1 MKYLDENIQ
10 LTVTGITVVQK
21 SGTYPYVVKNRN
33 NTTIFAGNT
42 FLNVGETHR
51 EFDITDIIS
60 NYKWKATDIKKPLS
74 NNTASATVIDQYH
87 VELTIPYTTYDS
99 ASTPTITYTTYSS
112 ELVDVAFVYRYP
124 NRKNALE
131 ATLVDTGT
139 TTGIT
144 LQNCLQGAINGV
156 YGLYPHIPYKLTN
169 EYGFGF
175 VFEALNNGSYST
187 VNTTLS
193 LDGQLY
199 YDTNPSVNC
208 LAPTGVNFRTLNAL
222 YSGITESHYI
232 QPTYS
237 TSGWTKET
245 EVEDRDLFYTVVDA
259 DEPPIYLYVWTGDRA
274 IGYFKIYNGT
284 VKFDIDNM
292 VQSDGG
298 IFMTADKNLNEYVHL
313 SSNELIGKVHVSVE
327 NWLAAGN
334 QRLFI
339 EPKVSKGDVEQDETH
354 LNINLHNRK
363 IGEKV
368 YADSFASGVTY
379 GQAVQFL
386 INTLHYVPSRAD
398 EIAERISINKNTL
411 LYSGST
417 EEVEALLPSIN
428 TIFGNVYTEDILGDK
443 PEPIAIIDKG
453 CLSKYYLM
461 WQDRYGGIQ
470 SQPFEKTETF
480 SIDYKYDEMKDYQNF
495 RRNVTIEAQ
504 PKWKIQTNW
513 IDEEYYPYYESI
525 FVSPYLLL
533 YDTEED
539 KSYNV
544 IAKGTNYT
552 EKTWK
557 NQHKFFNLELE
568 VEQTK
573 LQNILY

>member
-21 SGTYPYVVKNRN
+21 SGTYPYVVKNRSN
-33 NTTIFAGNT
+33 ITIFAGNT

-74 NNTASATVIDQYH
+74 NNTASATVIDRYH
-87 VELTIPYTTYDS
+87 VELTIPYTTYDT
-99 ASTPTITYTTYSS
+99 ASTPTTIYTTYSS

-131 ATLVDTGT
+131 ATLVDAGT

-144 LQNCLQGAINGV
+144 LQNCLQGARNGV
-156 YGLYPHIPYKLTN
+156 CGLYPHIPYKLTN

-175 VFEALNNGSYST
+175 VFEALNNGSYSM
-187 VNTTLS
+187 VNTTLY

-199 YDTNPSVNC
+199 YNTNPSVLC
-208 LAPTGVNFRTLNAL
+208 FAPTGVNFRTLNSL
-222 YSGITESHYI
+222 YSGATESHYI

-245 EVEDRDLFYTVVDA
+245 EVEDRDLFYTIVDA
-259 DEPPIYLYVWTGDRA
+259 EEPPINLHVWTSSRDM
-274 IGYFKIYNGT
+274 GYFRMYNGA

-292 VQSDGG
+292 TQSDDG
-298 IFMTADKNLNEYVHL
+298 IFMTADKNPNKYVHI

-334 QRLFI
+334 QLLFI
-339 EPKVSKGDVEQDETH
+339 EPKVFKGDLEQDETH
-354 LNINLHNRK
+354 LNINLPYQ
-363 IGEKV
+363 GEEV
-368 YADSFASGVTY
+368 YASAFASGVTY
-379 GQAVQFL
+379 KQAVGFL
-386 INTLHYVPSRAD
+386 MLGLHYDLSKA
-398 EIAERISINKNTL
+398 EQIALKIYGGENTL

-428 TIFGNVYTEDILGDK
+428 AIFGKVTTEDIIYYK
-443 PEPIAIIDKG
+443 PEHIAIIDKG
-453 CLSKYYLM
+453 CLPKYYLM
-461 WQDRYGGIQ
+461 WQDRYGGLQ

-504 PKWKIQTNW
+504 PKWKIQTDW